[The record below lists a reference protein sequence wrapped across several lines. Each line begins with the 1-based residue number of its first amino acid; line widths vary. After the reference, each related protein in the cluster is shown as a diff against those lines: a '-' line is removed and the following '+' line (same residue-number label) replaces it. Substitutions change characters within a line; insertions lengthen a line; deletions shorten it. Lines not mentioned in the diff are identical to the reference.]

1 MYVTK
6 LTPVT
11 KAEYKVYLDDKFAFV
26 LYKGE
31 LSLYGIQE
39 GKELPQGVAERIKE
53 EVLKKR
59 AKLRAMHILERADR
73 TEAELYGKLKQDM
86 YPEDVIACAMHY
98 VKSFGYVGDADYARR
113 FVESKQRAKSKR
125 EIACLLQQKGI
136 SSEYIEEAL
145 ENCYE
150 ESDEKDTIKKLIDKK
165 HFCADEATEQEKKKM
180 FDYLLRKG
188 FRYEDIRQVIQ
199 VSLWNA

>member
-11 KAEYKVYLDDKFAFV
+11 KAKYKVYIDDEFAFV

-31 LSLYGIQE
+31 LSLYEIQE
-39 GKELPQGVAERIKE
+39 GNELSQDVIERIKE

-73 TEAELYGKLKQDM
+73 TEAELYAKLKQDL
-86 YPEDVIACAMHY
+86 YPEEVIACAMQY
-98 VKSFGYVGDADYARR
+98 VKSFGYIGDADYARR
-113 FVESKQRAKSKR
+113 FVESKQRTKSKR
-125 EIACLLQQKGI
+125 EIQLLLQQKGI
-136 SSEYIEEAL
+136 ENEYIAQAL

-150 ESDEKDTIKKLIDKK
+150 EHDEKDTIEKIVEKK
-165 HFCADEATEQEKKKM
+165 HFCAEEASEQEKKKM
-180 FDYLLRKG
+180 FDYLMRKG

-199 VSLWNA
+199 VSSRNA

>member
-1 MYVTK
+1 MYVSK

-11 KAEYKVYLDDKFAFV
+11 KAKYKVYLDDEFAFV

-39 GKELPQGVAERIKE
+39 GMELSQSVVDRIKK
-53 EVLKKR
+53 EVLEKR

-73 TEAELYGKLKQDM
+73 TEAELYAKLKQDQ
-86 YPEDVIACAMHY
+86 YPEDIIACAMQY
-98 VKSFGYVGDADYARR
+98 VKSFGYVGDRAYAKR
-113 FVESKQRAKSKR
+113 FVESKRRNKSQR
-125 EIACLLQQKGI
+125 ELMMLLQQKGI
-136 SSEYIEEAL
+136 QSEYISEAL
-145 ENCYE
+145 EDSYS
-150 ESDEKDTIKKLIDKK
+150 ESDEKDTIRKLVEKK
-165 HFCADEATEQEKKKM
+165 HFQIEEATVEEKKKM

-199 VSLWNA
+199 VSSWNA

>member
-1 MYVTK
+1 MYVSK

-11 KAEYKVYLDDKFAFV
+11 KVKYKVYLDDEFAFV

-39 GKELPQGVAERIKE
+39 GMELSQSVVDKIKK
-53 EVLKKR
+53 EVLEKR

-73 TEAELYGKLKQDM
+73 TEAELYAKLKQDQ
-86 YPEDVIACAMHY
+86 YPEDVIACAMQY
-98 VKSFGYVGDADYARR
+98 VKSFGYVGDRAYAKR
-113 FVESKQRAKSKR
+113 FVESKRRNKSQR
-125 EIACLLQQKGI
+125 ELMLLLQQKGI
-136 SSEYIEEAL
+136 QSEYIAEAL
-145 ENCYE
+145 EDSYHE
-150 ESDEKDTIKKLIDKK
+150 HDEKDTIRKLVEKK
-165 HFCADEATEQEKKKM
+165 HFQIEEATVEEKKKM

-199 VSLWNA
+199 VSSWNA